1 MVAISIIVSTR
12 GNLTANDRPAAH
24 MTAGVS
30 VGVAINKTVSCND
43 DLTFSFAAF
52 ATRENKGNRLLSG
65 QKNRADRSQSSTR
78 IRRAHVHAAKRYLPS
93 KVGRAS
99 VTGNCIFS
107 FLEFWVF
114 TRKDE
119 RT

>member
-1 MVAISIIVSTR
+1 MA
-12 GNLTANDRPAAH
+12 
-24 MTAGVS
+24 AGVS
-30 VGVAINKTVSCND
+30 VGVAINKTVGCND
-43 DLTFSFAAF
+43 DLTFSFADF

-65 QKNRADRSQSSTR
+65 QKKKPSRQKPVIDKDTKGARSR
-78 IRRAHVHAAKRYLPS
+78 GK
-93 KVGRAS
+93 KVSAIQIGRAS